1 MGVFL
6 CSERACFV
14 HLAFIRVPIT
24 CRRGQGFGARMSEV
38 RNENTIGDRSNGPRA
53 WGGQHLGV
61 HEQRL
66 QERPAWLVCVRFSA
80 QRMGRAQLTKL
91 IDDTKGQAA
100 SYRAPD
106 RQASWQV

>member
-1 MGVFL
+1 
-6 CSERACFV
+6 
-14 HLAFIRVPIT
+14 
-24 CRRGQGFGARMSEV
+24 MSEV

-66 QERPAWLVCVRFSA
+66 QERPAWLVCVRFLA
-80 QRMGRAQLTKL
+80 QRKGRAQLTKL

-100 SYRAPD
+100 S
-106 RQASWQV
+106 